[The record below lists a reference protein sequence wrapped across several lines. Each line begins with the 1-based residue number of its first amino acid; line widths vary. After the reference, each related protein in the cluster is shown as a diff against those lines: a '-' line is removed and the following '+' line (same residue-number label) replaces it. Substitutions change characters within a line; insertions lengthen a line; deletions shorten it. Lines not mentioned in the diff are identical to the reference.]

1 MNMQEVRP
9 VVAAPNHRGP
19 KVFTVGLLGFM
30 LCACAPVG
38 LLLGW
43 LAMQW
48 GKEDLRAMDEGRVDR
63 EGYSLTVAGRI
74 LGIIA
79 FVMSAIALVY
89 WGFAIAFGTTGP
101 LSVSPP

>member
-1 MNMQEVRP
+1 MNMQEVP
-9 VVAAPNHRGP
+9 PTAHAPNHRGP
-19 KVFTVGLLGFM
+19 KIFTVGLLGFM
-30 LCACAPVG
+30 LSACAPVG
-38 LLLGW
+38 LWLGW

-48 GKEDLRAMDEGRVDR
+48 GKEDLRAMVEGRVDR

-79 FVMSAIALVY
+79 VVMSVIALIY
-89 WGFAIAFGTTGP
+89 WGVAIMFGTTGP